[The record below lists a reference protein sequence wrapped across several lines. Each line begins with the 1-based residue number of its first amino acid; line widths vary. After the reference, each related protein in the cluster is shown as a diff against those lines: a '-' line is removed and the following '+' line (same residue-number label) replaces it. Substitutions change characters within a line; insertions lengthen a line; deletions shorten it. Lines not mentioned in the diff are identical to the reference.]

1 MAFHISVAKRYDR
14 ADPIKSLCPETRLA
28 DIDAIWLF
36 YRSNSRKWVSFRHC
50 SVTARDVALPRNI
63 AAEPKEPRWRRTDLL
78 PTPAW
83 RKTAGLPIGSP

>member
-63 AAEPKEPRWRRTDLL
+63 AAEPKEHAGGEQNSCRRQPGARPQGYLS
-78 PTPAW
+78 A
-83 RKTAGLPIGSP
+83 KA